1 MLSDE
6 LGFSV
11 PATEDSE
18 NGNVDPGEVTVDLP
32 PQTAAYALLSK
43 MERWKMSASSLI
55 PIPPA
60 LLRYTDPVNG
70 VFKKWTRKLAE
81 FWPGTIQ
88 PIPLIIIPGFPVPTA
103 ARRQFRSALREK
115 PCIFTTQRS
124 PVRNAL
130 SDGTVF

>member
-1 MLSDE
+1 HFDGGKLMLSDE

-43 MERWKMSASSLI
+43 MRA
-55 PIPPA
+55 A
-60 LLRYTDPVNG
+60 LEDVCIIINSDSTGITQDTDPVNG

-81 FWPGTIQ
+81 FLAGNYP
-88 PIPLIIIPGFPVPTA
+88 A
-103 ARRQFRSALREK
+103 Y
-115 PCIFTTQRS
+115 
-124 PVRNAL
+124 
-130 SDGTVF
+130 TV